1 MFIDKVNDKIALKL
15 PAVTD
20 ADALL
25 ELIDTNRKK
34 LGEWLPWAKSMLA
47 PSDEQKFLQY
57 GIEKMA
63 NGDFWFAIILVDNEP
78 AGMIDLHE
86 FSHDN
91 QRAQIGY
98 WLADRFQGLGIMT
111 LSLNRSEQI
120 AFNELGL
127 NRLELLADINNQ
139 KSRAVAE
146 RRGFHQEGILKEY
159 ALYNGK
165 FHDMVLYS
173 KLKSE

>member
-1 MFIDKVNDKIALKL
+1 
-15 PAVTD
+15 
-20 ADALL
+20 
-25 ELIDTNRKK
+25 
-34 LGEWLPWAKSMLA
+34 
-47 PSDEQKFLQY
+47 
-57 GIEKMA
+57 MA

-111 LSLNRSEQI
+111 LSLNRLEQI

>member
-1 MFIDKVNDKIALKL
+1 MFIDKVNDSISLKL

-20 ADALL
+20 AEAML
-25 ELIDTNRKK
+25 ELIDANRKR

-63 NGDFWFAIILVDNEP
+63 HGDFWFAIILVDNEP

-98 WLADRFQGLGIMT
+98 WLADRFQGMGVMT
-111 LSLNRSEQI
+111 LCLTHLEQI
-120 AFNELGL
+120 AFTELGL
-127 NRLELLADINNQ
+127 NRLELLADVKNQ
-139 KSRAVAE
+139 KSRAVAK

-159 ALYNGK
+159 ALYNGE

-173 KLKSE
+173 KIKSE

>member
-63 NGDFWFAIILVDNEP
+63 NGDFGFAIILVDNEP

-111 LSLNRSEQI
+111 LSLNRLEQI

>member
-1 MFIDKVNDKIALKL
+1 MFINKVNDHISLKL

-20 ADALL
+20 ADAML
-25 ELIDTNRKK
+25 ELIDSNRKR
-34 LGEWLPWAKSMLA
+34 LAEWLPWAKSMMA

-63 NGDFWFAIILVDNEP
+63 RGDFWFAIILVDNEP

-98 WLADRFQGLGIMT
+98 WLADQYQGMGVMT
-111 LSLNRSEQI
+111 LCLNQLEQI
-120 AFNELGL
+120 AFDELGL
-127 NRLELLADINNQ
+127 NRLELIADVANK

-146 RRGFHQEGILKEY
+146 RRGFHQDGILKEY
-159 ALYNGK
+159 LLYNGK
-165 FHDMVLYS
+165 FHDVVLYS